1 MSSRNYFRRK
11 NYATFY
17 TSQSSMEREVERSM
31 KKKNIDLRSNKP
43 DRPEPVLRDMPTT
56 SKGKLKKVDSKKK
69 KDGDSSGSPSPVTA
83 KRLKQVRSMLRKN
96 ESPRSGL
103 KPAHTLGTRSASD
116 YGLVTVGKL
125 LAEQRKLSD
134 FGLIPP
140 VPAPVGFLSPSDLRH
155 TQPAPSRRNNMP
167 PRPPKRS
174 LKDRLRN
181 LRLGSIGG
189 DDNNNPG
196 PSNSQSSQ
204 SVKSTVNALP
214 TPEEP
219 SSIRKSISFNEAQ
232 IQSQKKNS
240 KKNKKKR
247 ESRSSY
253 ELSDPSKRRTSVFLK
268 RGSLSMEPI
277 KKVELDEVYGVYKQL
292 GTGRFGYV
300 KLAEHKQSGHKI
312 AIKFFSRPAIKQ
324 NDFVREY
331 NYSFFLSP
339 HPHIIDTFEG
349 MFQASDESSYFFVQE
364 LCPSASL
371 RELIEHSV
379 NGLGEE
385 NTKKVMLSL
394 LSAVEFMHNENLV
407 KVTDFGLT
415 RKVDTQ
421 VKHLEFVTIYHA
433 PELCETVVNEV
444 VSVNKTADIWALGI
458 IFYLCT
464 RGRFPW
470 QTATIMCK
478 QYWEWEQWQKRKI
491 PALPKKFT
499 VFSEKALKLLKKTL
513 CNKPKDRWTAKEIRK
528 CVQKEKLLKPAKV
541 HEDSSTS

>member
-1 MSSRNYFRRK
+1 AGRHCFRRK

-17 TSQSSMEREVERSM
+17 TSQTSMEREVERSL
-31 KKKNIDLRSNKP
+31 KKKNLDLHRSNKP

-56 SKGKLKKVDSKKK
+56 SKARPKKEGSKKK
-69 KDGDSSGSPSPVTA
+69 KDGDSSGSPSPLTL
-83 KRLKQVRSMLRKN
+83 KRIKAVRAMLRKN

-103 KPAHTLGTRSASD
+103 KPSHTIGTRSASD

-134 FGLIPP
+134 FGLIPAVP
-140 VPAPVGFLSPSDLRH
+140 VHVFLSPSELRH
-155 TQPAPSRRNNMP
+155 TQPAPSRRGNMP

-174 LKDRLRN
+174 LKDRLRS
-181 LRLGSIGG
+181 LRLSG
-189 DDNNNPG
+189 DDNNNPPG
-196 PSNSQSSQ
+196 PSNSPSANSIQ
-204 SVKSTVNALP
+204 TNILE
-214 TPEEP
+214 TPDEP
-219 SSIRKSISFNEAQ
+219 LASHIRKSISFNEAQ
-232 IQSQKKNS
+232 LAIHQKKNS
-240 KKNKKKR
+240 VKKGKKKR

-277 KKVELDEVYGVYKQL
+277 KKVELDDVYGVYKQL
-292 GTGRFGYV
+292 GTGRFGYI
-300 KLAEHKQSGHKI
+300 KLAEHKQSRTKI
-312 AIKFFSRPAIKQ
+312 AIKFFPRPAIKQ
-324 NDFVREY
+324 NDFAREY

-339 HPHIIDTFEG
+339 HPAIIDTFEG
-349 MFQASDESSYFFVQE
+349 MFQTSDDSAFFFVQE

-379 NGLGEE
+379 TGLGEE
-385 NTKKVMLSL
+385 NTKKVMLSV
-394 LSAVEFMHNENLV
+394 LSAVEFMHNENLI
-407 KVTDFGLT
+407 KLTDFGMT

-444 VSVNKTADIWALGI
+444 VSVNKTTDVWALGVL
-458 IFYLCT
+458 FYLCT

-499 VFSEKALKLLKKTL
+499 VFTEKALKLLKKTL